1 MISMRMSQAAEAL
14 KGKYTGN
21 DVIFN
26 GCSTDTRTIEEGN
39 LFIALNGNHFDGHS
53 FIRSARENGA
63 SAAMV
68 EIASDNNNLPLLLI
82 KDTTHA
88 MGLLASYWR
97 DEFDIPVFAIT
108 GSNGK
113 TTVKEMVA
121 SILGLNATVLSTQG
135 NMNNHIGV
143 PLTLFKLD
151 NKHEYAVI
159 EMGANHPG
167 EIGLLSKLA
176 KPSIALITQCAPAH
190 LEGFG
195 SVDGVARAKAEIF
208 SGLSENGV
216 AVVNADDDF
225 ANFWKKIASNYKQ
238 ISFGLES
245 EADITASDITFDT
258 ATGHTKFNIHFP
270 EKSISTSIRF
280 SGIHNVLNSIA
291 AAACCIAAGISIDD
305 IKKGLECISPVK
317 GRMQLITTSN
327 GIRIFNDTY
336 NANPASLKAGLQV
349 LSNYSGNRWLILGD
363 MGELGNDSAEHHRL
377 AGELAREYGVQRL
390 FTLGE
395 FSKYIVEGFGS
406 GSLLF
411 LSSDDLISTVLRD
424 LVNDTTILVKG
435 SRAMGMEKIVDSLM
449 EDY

>member
-1 MISMRMSQAAEAL
+1 MISMRMSEVAETL
-14 KGKYTGN
+14 KGKYTGK
-21 DVIFN
+21 DVVFS
-26 GCSTDTRTIEEGN
+26 GCSTDTRTIEKGN
-39 LFIALNGNHFDGHS
+39 LFIALKGDRFDGHS
-53 FIRSARENGA
+53 FISYARENGA

-68 EIASDNNNLPLLLI
+68 EIESENDNLPLLI
-82 KDTTHA
+82 TNDTTRA

-97 DEFDIPVFAIT
+97 NEFDIPVLAIT

-121 SILGLNATVLSTQG
+121 SILGINATVLSTPG

-195 SVDGVARAKAEIF
+195 SVDGIARAKAEIF
-208 SGLSENGV
+208 SGLSDNGI
-216 AVVNADDDF
+216 AVINADDNF
-225 ANFWKKIASNYKQ
+225 ADFWKKTASNYQQ

-245 EADITASDITFDT
+245 EADITANDVTFDT
-258 ATGHTKFNIHFP
+258 KTGYTNFNIHFP

-291 AAACCIAAGISIDD
+291 AAACCVAAGIPIDD
-305 IKKGLECISPVK
+305 IKKGLECISPVM
-317 GRMQLITTSN
+317 GRMQLITTSK
-327 GIRIFNDTY
+327 GLRIFNDTY
-336 NANPASLKAGLQV
+336 NANPTSLKAGLQV

-363 MGELGNDSAEHHRL
+363 MAELGNDSAEHHRL
-377 AGELAREYGVQRL
+377 AGELAREYGIQRL
-390 FTLGE
+390 FALGE
-395 FSKYIVEGFGS
+395 FSNYVVDGFGS
-406 GSLLF
+406 GSSQF
-411 LSSDDLISTVLRD
+411 LSAEDLISTVLRD
-424 LVNDTTILVKG
+424 LSNDTTILVKG
-435 SRAMGMEKIVDSLM
+435 SRSMGMEKIVESLV
-449 EDY
+449 EEN

>member
-1 MISMRMSQAAEAL
+1 MISMRMSEAAEAL
-14 KGKYTGN
+14 NGIYTGK
-21 DVIFN
+21 DIMFN
-26 GCSTDTRTIEEGN
+26 GCSTDTRTIEEGS
-39 LFIALNGNHFDGHS
+39 LFIALKGNHFDGHS

-63 SAAMV
+63 TAAMV
-68 EIASDNNNLPLLLI
+68 ENVSDNDNLPLLII
-82 KDTTHA
+82 KDTARA
-88 MGLLASYWR
+88 MGLLASCWR

-121 SILGLNATVLSTQG
+121 SILGLNATVLSTSG

-151 NKHEYAVI
+151 NKHKYAVI

-167 EIGLLSKLA
+167 EIELLSKLA

-208 SGLSENGV
+208 SGLSDNGT
-216 AVVNADDDF
+216 AVVNADDNF
-225 ANFWKKIASNYKQ
+225 AKFWKKTASNYKQ
-238 ISFGLES
+238 ISFGLKN
-245 EADITASDITFDT
+245 EADVTASDITFDT
-258 ATGHTKFNIHFP
+258 TTGYTNFNIHFL
-270 EKSISTSIRF
+270 EKSITISIRF
-280 SGIHNVLNSIA
+280 SGIHNVQNSIA

-305 IKKGLECISPVK
+305 IKKGLECMSPVM
-317 GRMQLITTSN
+317 GRMQLITKSN
-327 GIRIFNDTY
+327 DIRIFNDTY

-363 MGELGNDSAEHHRL
+363 MGELGKDAAEHHRL

-390 FTLGE
+390 FALGE
-395 FSKYIVEGFGS
+395 FSNCVVDGFGD
-406 GSLLF
+406 GALRF
-411 LSSDDLISTVLRD
+411 LETGELISIVLRE

-435 SRAMGMEKIVDSLM
+435 SRTMGMEKIVDSLM
-449 EDY
+449 EEN